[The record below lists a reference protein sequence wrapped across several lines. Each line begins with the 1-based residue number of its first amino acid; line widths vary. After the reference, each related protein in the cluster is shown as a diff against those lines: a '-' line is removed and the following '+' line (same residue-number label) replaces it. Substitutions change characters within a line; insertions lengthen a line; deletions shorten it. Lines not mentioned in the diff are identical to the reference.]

1 MALGPLLRLI
11 PLAIAKALSKLFGL
25 ATVFFFGRAPSR
37 DDHKFA
43 LVGLMSLAWFA
54 LLPGIA
60 FPRLTGTMLPFL
72 PEQDAILRATTLGLV
87 LVGGPVIGLVI
98 GRTTNRKE
106 TGSRLMLTALQGY
119 GFAFV
124 IGLLTLALII
134 VVPIVKVSH
143 LLRNLEMHHI
153 PVMVPAHGFD
163 DVERR
168 ILKTLRDNGFDVHVV
183 RENPILRTIFRVLVW
198 VEAKVFRRDMSGRLS
213 VIRTKLEDGPLV
225 VELHPTDIAVR
236 ARNQQASYVFAVI
249 ADSLNE
255 REVYFSWDAPAQKTE
270 DRIRKARESAD
281 NGDPPGDRE
290 IAALAEEVRTLG
302 LDPEQ
307 WNALRRQVHELEAQA
322 LRARHERPGL
332 ARRED
337 PERAS

>member
-11 PLAIAKALSKLFGL
+11 PLAIAKSLSKLFGL

-43 LVGLMSLAWFA
+43 LVGLLSVTWCA
-54 LLPGIA
+54 LLVGIA
-60 FPRLTGTMLPFL
+60 FPRLAETMLPFL
-72 PEQDAILRATTLGLV
+72 PDEDMVLQATALGLV
-87 LVGGPVIGLVI
+87 LVIGPVIGLVI
-98 GRTTNRKE
+98 ARTTNRKE

-134 VVPIVKVSH
+134 VVPIVKISH

-153 PVMVPAHGFD
+153 PVMVPAQGFD

-168 ILKTLRDNGFDVHVV
+168 ILKILRDNGFDVQVD

-198 VEAKVFRRDMSGRLS
+198 VEAKVFRREMSGRLS
-213 VIRTKLEDGPLV
+213 VIRAEVEDGPLI
-225 VELHPTDIAVR
+225 VELHPTDISVR
-236 ARNQQASYVFAVI
+236 ARNDQASYVFALI
-249 ADSLNE
+249 ADSLDE
-255 REVYFSWDAPAQKTE
+255 RHLYFTWDAPAQEIE
-270 DRIRKARESAD
+270 DRIRKAREAAES
-281 NGDPPGDRE
+281 GDPPDDRE
-290 IAALAEEVRTLG
+290 IAALAQEVRTLG

-307 WNALRRQVHELEAQA
+307 WNALRRQVHQLEAQA
-322 LRARHERPGL
+322 LRGRHERAALG
-332 ARRED
+332 RHEG
-337 PERAS
+337 PERVS